1 MELKTN
7 DFSAR
12 EQSNVTFNGKI
23 VISDWDDLVTMEP
36 GLGTEESCENADLGA
51 DVILAN
57 G

>member
-12 EQSNVTFNGKI
+12 EQSNVTFNGEI
-23 VISDWDDLVTMEP
+23 VISDWGDLITMKP